1 MGRFFLYVT
10 VPPFLLPPYPLMVLM
25 LGLLACVAPAT
36 IDAYLPAFSAL
47 EQEFNVPPHSVQ
59 QTLGVYM
66 SAYAAMLL
74 LHGTLSDAWGR
85 KPVVLVSL
93 LVYVA
98 GSVMAAV
105 APSFSFLL
113 AGRVLQGL
121 SAGAGLVI
129 GQAMVRD
136 CYQGQQAQRT
146 FSYIVLVF
154 NVSPALAPIV
164 GGQLIAHLGWRSV
177 FWMLAVLAAL
187 AACLCA
193 LRLPETLPTS
203 RRQPLVW
210 AQLRV
215 ELWLLLC
222 NIPFM
227 GMSLALS
234 LLIGAQ
240 AFLIGAAPDFI
251 THTLKLPETAFAA
264 LFVPLVIG
272 ASAGALASAQLA
284 RRWEA
289 RKLITCAYGLMLGSC
304 LAYVA
309 YLARAAEPALL
320 WAVGLPA
327 FFAAGLAM
335 LFPVMTMQ
343 VLAQVPTRAGLAASL
358 LGFCQMSTFSLVSGW
373 CVPWVYGQPVCMSA
387 AMLLAVVASLV
398 AWLWLQKRA
407 DRAVS

>member
-1 MGRFFLYVT
+1 
-10 VPPFLLPPYPLMVLM
+10 
-25 LGLLACVAPAT
+25 
-36 IDAYLPAFSAL
+36 
-47 EQEFNVPPHSVQ
+47 
-59 QTLGVYM
+59 
-66 SAYAAMLL
+66 
-74 LHGTLSDAWGR
+74 
-85 KPVVLVSL
+85 
-93 LVYVA
+93 
-98 GSVMAAV
+98 
-105 APSFSFLL
+105 
-113 AGRVLQGL
+113 
-121 SAGAGLVI
+121 LVI

-210 AQLRV
+210 SQLRV
-215 ELWLLLC
+215 ELWLLLR

-272 ASAGALASAQLA
+272 ASAGALASAQLS
-284 RRWEA
+284 RLWEA

-335 LFPVMTMQ
+335 LFPVLTMQ
-343 VLAQVPTRAGLAASL
+343 VLAQVPARAGLAASL
-358 LGFCQMSTFSLVSGW
+358 LGFCQMATFSLVSGW
-373 CVPWVYGQPVCMSA
+373 CVPWVYGQPVRMAA

>member
-1 MGRFFLYVT
+1 
-10 VPPFLLPPYPLMVLM
+10 MVLM

-74 LHGTLSDAWGR
+74 LHGTFSDAWGR

-215 ELWLLLC
+215 ELWLLLR

-373 CVPWVYGQPVCMSA
+373 CVPWVYGQPVCMAA

>member
-1 MGRFFLYVT
+1 
-10 VPPFLLPPYPLMVLM
+10 MVLM

>member
-1 MGRFFLYVT
+1 MYVT

-47 EQEFNVPPHSVQ
+47 EQEFSVPPQSVQ

-85 KPVVLVSL
+85 KPVVLASL

-210 AQLRV
+210 SQLRI
-215 ELWLLLC
+215 ELWILLR

-264 LFVPLVIG
+264 LFVPLVVG

-289 RKLITCAYGLMLGSC
+289 RKMITCAYGLMLGSC

-309 YLARAAEPALL
+309 YLARVAEPALP

-327 FFAAGLAM
+327 LFAAGLAM

-343 VLAQVPTRAGLAASL
+343 VLAQVPARSGLAASL
-358 LGFCQMSTFSLVSGW
+358 LGFCQMATFSLVSGW
-373 CVPWVYGQPVCMSA
+373 CVPWVYGQPVRMAA
-387 AMLLAVVASLV
+387 AMLLAVVASLA

>member
-1 MGRFFLYVT
+1 
-10 VPPFLLPPYPLMVLM
+10 MVLM

-210 AQLRV
+210 SQLRV
-215 ELWLLLC
+215 ELWLLLR

-234 LLIGAQ
+234 LLIGA
-240 AFLIGAAPDFI
+240 
-251 THTLKLPETAFAA
+251 
-264 LFVPLVIG
+264 
-272 ASAGALASAQLA
+272 
-284 RRWEA
+284 
-289 RKLITCAYGLMLGSC
+289 
-304 LAYVA
+304 
-309 YLARAAEPALL
+309 
-320 WAVGLPA
+320 
-327 FFAAGLAM
+327 
-335 LFPVMTMQ
+335 
-343 VLAQVPTRAGLAASL
+343 
-358 LGFCQMSTFSLVSGW
+358 
-373 CVPWVYGQPVCMSA
+373 
-387 AMLLAVVASLV
+387 
-398 AWLWLQKRA
+398 
-407 DRAVS
+407 

>member
-1 MGRFFLYVT
+1 
-10 VPPFLLPPYPLMVLM
+10 MVLM

-74 LHGTLSDAWGR
+74 LHGTFSDAWGR

-177 FWMLAVLAAL
+177 FWMLAILAAL

-193 LRLPETLPTS
+193 LRLPESLPTS

-210 AQLRV
+210 SQLRV
-215 ELWLLLC
+215 ELWLLLR

-251 THTLKLPETAFAA
+251 THTLKLPETGFAA

-272 ASAGALASAQLA
+272 ASAGALASAQLSL
-284 RRWEA
+284 RWEA

-343 VLAQVPTRAGLAASL
+343 VLAQVPARAGLAASL
-358 LGFCQMSTFSLVSGW
+358 LGFCRMATFSLVSGW
-373 CVPWVYGQPVCMSA
+373 CVPWVYGQPVRMAA

-398 AWLWLQKRA
+398 AWFWLQKRA

>member
-1 MGRFFLYVT
+1 
-10 VPPFLLPPYPLMVLM
+10 MVLM

-210 AQLRV
+210 SQLRV
-215 ELWLLLC
+215 ELWLLLR

-309 YLARAAEPALL
+309 YLARAAEPALM

-343 VLAQVPTRAGLAASL
+343 VLAQVPARAGLAASL
-358 LGFCQMSTFSLVSGW
+358 LGVCQMATFSLVSGW
-373 CVPWVYGQPVCMSA
+373 CVPWVYGQPVRMAA

>member
-1 MGRFFLYVT
+1 
-10 VPPFLLPPYPLMVLM
+10 MVLM

-47 EQEFNVPPHSVQ
+47 EQEFSVPPQSVQ

-85 KPVVLVSL
+85 KPVVLASL

-136 CYQGQQAQRT
+136 CYEGQQAQRT

-177 FWMLAVLAAL
+177 LWMLAVFA
-187 AACLCA
+187 
-193 LRLPETLPTS
+193 
-203 RRQPLVW
+203 
-210 AQLRV
+210 
-215 ELWLLLC
+215 
-222 NIPFM
+222 
-227 GMSLALS
+227 SLA
-234 LLIGAQ
+234 
-240 AFLIGAAPDFI
+240 
-251 THTLKLPETAFAA
+251 
-264 LFVPLVIG
+264 
-272 ASAGALASAQLA
+272 
-284 RRWEA
+284 
-289 RKLITCAYGLMLGSC
+289 
-304 LAYVA
+304 
-309 YLARAAEPALL
+309 
-320 WAVGLPA
+320 
-327 FFAAGLAM
+327 
-335 LFPVMTMQ
+335 
-343 VLAQVPTRAGLAASL
+343 
-358 LGFCQMSTFSLVSGW
+358 
-373 CVPWVYGQPVCMSA
+373 
-387 AMLLAVVASLV
+387 

>member
-1 MGRFFLYVT
+1 
-10 VPPFLLPPYPLMVLM
+10 MVLM

-74 LHGTLSDAWGR
+74 LHGTFSDAWGR

-210 AQLRV
+210 SQLRV
-215 ELWLLLC
+215 ELWLLLR

-272 ASAGALASAQLA
+272 ASAGALASAQLS
-284 RRWEA
+284 RLWEA

-343 VLAQVPTRAGLAASL
+343 VLAQVPARAGLAASL

-373 CVPWVYGQPVCMSA
+373 CVPWVYRQPARMAA
-387 AMLLAVVASLV
+387 AMLMAVVASLV

>member
-1 MGRFFLYVT
+1 
-10 VPPFLLPPYPLMVLM
+10 MVLM

-36 IDAYLPAFSAL
+36 IDAYLPAFGAL

-74 LHGTLSDAWGR
+74 LHGTFSDAWGR

-210 AQLRV
+210 SQLRV
-215 ELWLLLC
+215 ELWLLLR

-309 YLARAAEPALL
+309 YLARAAEPALM

-343 VLAQVPTRAGLAASL
+343 VLAQVPARAGLAASL
-358 LGFCQMSTFSLVSGW
+358 LGVCQMATFSLVSGW
-373 CVPWVYGQPVCMSA
+373 CVPWVYGQPVRMAA

>member
-1 MGRFFLYVT
+1 
-10 VPPFLLPPYPLMVLM
+10 M

-74 LHGTLSDAWGR
+74 LHGTFSDAWGR

-210 AQLRV
+210 SQLRV
-215 ELWLLLC
+215 ELWLLLR

-309 YLARAAEPALL
+309 YLARAAEPALM

-343 VLAQVPTRAGLAASL
+343 VLAQVPARAGLAASL
-358 LGFCQMSTFSLVSGW
+358 LGVCQMATFSLVSGW
-373 CVPWVYGQPVCMSA
+373 CVPWVYGQPVRMAA

>member
-1 MGRFFLYVT
+1 
-10 VPPFLLPPYPLMVLM
+10 MVLM

-74 LHGTLSDAWGR
+74 LHGTFSDAWGR

-154 NVSPALAPIV
+154 NVSPALA
-164 GGQLIAHLGWRSV
+164 
-177 FWMLAVLAAL
+177 
-187 AACLCA
+187 ACLCA

-215 ELWLLLC
+215 ELWILLR

-240 AFLIGAAPDFI
+240 AFLIGAAPDFL

-284 RRWEA
+284 SRWEA
-289 RKLITCAYGLMLGSC
+289 RKMITCAYGLMLGSC
-304 LAYVA
+304 LVYVA
-309 YLARAAEPALL
+309 YLARVAEPALP

-327 FFAAGLAM
+327 LFAAGLAM

-343 VLAQVPTRAGLAASL
+343 VLAQVPARSGLAASL
-358 LGFCQMSTFSLVSGW
+358 LGFCQMATFSLVSGW
-373 CVPWVYGQPVCMSA
+373 CVPWVYGQPVRMAA
-387 AMLLAVVASLV
+387 AMLLAVVASLA

-407 DRAVS
+407 DWAVS

>member
-1 MGRFFLYVT
+1 
-10 VPPFLLPPYPLMVLM
+10 MVLM

-74 LHGTLSDAWGR
+74 LHGTFSDAWGR

-210 AQLRV
+210 SQLRV
-215 ELWLLLC
+215 ELWLLLR

-309 YLARAAEPALL
+309 YLARAAEPALM

-343 VLAQVPTRAGLAASL
+343 VLAQVPARAGLAASL
-358 LGFCQMSTFSLVSGW
+358 LGVCQMATFSLVSGW
-373 CVPWVYGQPVCMSA
+373 CVPWVYGQPVRMAA